1 MNRTHTRTLATLALL
16 CAMEIILA
24 RFCVIWITNSIK
36 ITFEAIPIL
45 MAGILFGP
53 AAGAV
58 VGAVSD
64 ILGAGLL
71 SGLGWLPVLTV
82 TPTLLGL
89 LAGLLRPIVWKN
101 LSLPRL
107 LPSLS
112 PVLCWAVCSGLPG
125 GSVPSTAPRCL
136 PCWPFVF
143 RCTVSSLCWIRSCSF
158 SSAAAASS
166 AAWDCGQSKPKKEG
180 MLS

>member
-107 LPSLS
+107 LLVTVPGF
-112 PVLCWAVCSGLPG
+112 VL
-125 GSVPSTAPRCL
+125 GSM
-136 PCWPFVF
+136 F
-143 RCTVSSLCWIRSCSF
+143 
-158 SSAAAASS
+158 
-166 AAWDCGQSKPKKEG
+166 
-180 MLS
+180 

>member
-16 CAMEIILA
+16 CAMEIVLA

-45 MAGILFGP
+45 TAGLLFGP
-53 AAGAV
+53 VAGAV

-82 TPTLLGL
+82 TPTLLGVM
-89 LAGLLRPIVWKN
+89 AGLLRPWSGN
-101 LSLPRL
+101 A
-107 LPSLS
+107 S
-112 PVLCWAVCSGLPG
+112 PCPASCWSPAPASCWAVCSGPPG
-125 GSVPSTAPRCL
+125 G
-136 PCWPFVF
+136 
-143 RCTVSSLCWIRSCSF
+143 
-158 SSAAAASS
+158 
-166 AAWDCGQSKPKKEG
+166 
-180 MLS
+180 

>member
-16 CAMEIILA
+16 CAMEIVLA

-45 MAGILFGP
+45 TAGLLFGP
-53 AAGAV
+53 VAGAV

-82 TPTLLGL
+82 TPTLLGV
-89 LAGLLRPIVWKN
+89 LAGLLRPLVWKR
-101 LSLPRL
+101 LTLPRL
-107 LPSLS
+107 LLVTGPGFVLGSMFWTTWWLS
-112 PVLCWAVCSGLPG
+112 TLYGTPLPALLAVRVPLYCVIAVLDTLVLFFLCRSGVFHRLG
-125 GSVPSTAPRCL
+125 L
-136 PCWPFVF
+136 WPEQ
-143 RCTVSSLCWIRSCSF
+143 
-158 SSAAAASS
+158 A
-166 AAWDCGQSKPKKEG
+166 
-180 MLS
+180 